1 MSTKNAEKQL
11 RKRPLFSQEIRDT
24 IQRAILNEELKPG
37 DRVVETRWAR
47 ELGVSQSPVRE
58 AIRELEMMGLIET
71 RPFQG
76 AFVRTIDKTSIIDT
90 YNVRRGLEAVGIEAA
105 AEKITD
111 QELVEIYVVMK
122 EMEQAVKE
130 GNFELFIEKDSLF
143 HEKILQ
149 ISENKLLM
157 QLWNQ
162 CKIREFTRI
171 STCVS
176 KIGMKVLAERHCTMY
191 DALVKRDAAA
201 ASAAVHE
208 HFKFLVN
215 QLLQINLDELRAET
229 EGSSQNTTPDNR

>member
-1 MSTKNAEKQL
+1 MSTKPAVKQL

-58 AIRELEMMGLIET
+58 AIRELEVMGLIEIK
-71 RPFQG
+71 PFQG
-76 AFVRTIDKTSIIDT
+76 AFVREIDKTSIIDT

-105 AEKITD
+105 IEKITD
-111 QELVEIYVVMK
+111 QELIEIYIVMK

-130 GNFELFIEKDSLF
+130 DNFELFIEKDSLF

-149 ISENKLLM
+149 ISGNKLLL

-162 CKIREFTRI
+162 CKIREYTRI
-171 STCVS
+171 STCIS
-176 KIGMKVLAERHCTMY
+176 AIGMGVLAERHNTMY
-191 DALVKRDAAA
+191 DALAKRN
-201 ASAAVHE
+201 ASSAVAAVNE
-208 HFKFLVN
+208 HFKFLIDELS
-215 QLLQINLDELRAET
+215 QMNLDDACPSTDTVL
-229 EGSSQNTTPDNR
+229 